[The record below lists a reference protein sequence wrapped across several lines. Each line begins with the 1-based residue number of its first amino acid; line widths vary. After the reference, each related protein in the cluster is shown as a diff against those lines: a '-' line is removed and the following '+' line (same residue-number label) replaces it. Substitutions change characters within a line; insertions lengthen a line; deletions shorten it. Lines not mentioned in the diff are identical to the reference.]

1 MQLQQNQSSATRSA
15 TASGWPVRR
24 MPKWWIAVAA
34 VLVLAAVAVGL
45 AHRPTNGQRATDL
58 TGVVQTLNTDIQ
70 SCAGGVRESLQA
82 LREVQAGATRQV
94 ANAESVANQG
104 AANCM
109 PANNQLIDDLE
120 NYQVPESLASFRL
133 QSAINDLITW
143 AAPNAI
149 AVQTDVAAVLQAR
162 GTPAEAAA
170 QAKLTT
176 ALHKL
181 DAERAA
187 FAAILQPA
195 IRSLHP
201 AASALT
207 LPG

>member
-1 MQLQQNQSSATRSA
+1 MQLQHDQSSPTRSA
-15 TASGWPVRR
+15 TVSGWPVRR
-24 MPKWWIAVAA
+24 MPKWSFAVGA

-45 AHRPTNGQRATDL
+45 AHHPTNGERATDL
-58 TGVVQTLNTDIQ
+58 TGVVQTLNTDMD

-82 LREVQAGATRQV
+82 LRQVQAGASGQV
-94 ANAESVANQG
+94 ANAESVASQG

-109 PANNQLIDDLE
+109 PANNELIDDLE

-133 QSAINDLITW
+133 QGAVSDLISW

-149 AVQTDVAAVLQAR
+149 AVQTDVAAVLHAR
-162 GTPAEAAA
+162 GTAAEAAA
-170 QAKLTT
+170 QAKLTA
-176 ALHKL
+176 ALRKL
-181 DAERAA
+181 DAERVA
-187 FAAILQPA
+187 FDAILQPA

-201 AASALT
+201 AARALA